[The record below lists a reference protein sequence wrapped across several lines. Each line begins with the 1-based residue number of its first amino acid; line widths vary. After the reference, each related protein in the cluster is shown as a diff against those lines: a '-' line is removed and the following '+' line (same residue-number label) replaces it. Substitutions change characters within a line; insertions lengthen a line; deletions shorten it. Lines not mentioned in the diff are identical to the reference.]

1 MTHFFTSFKKNAQK
15 NTDFISRLL
24 GRNPKNDGSHAFWGA
39 DIRDMKF
46 QKLIKTN

>member
-1 MTHFFTSFKKNAQK
+1 MTHFFTSFKKYVKK
-15 NTDFISRLL
+15 NTGFISRLL
-24 GRNPKNDGSHAFWGA
+24 GWNAKNDESRVFWGA